1 MNKEKDVLALAVL
14 QRALGTGPQVKWGS
28 SVSPVYKTVS
38 GIAGKQSFAVSAFN
52 AVYSDSGLFGFIICS
67 EPDIAGS
74 VSTIL
79 TVIIIKYINIKQ
91 LKQIYIFQITSC
103 TYKMLKSL
111 QLSDDD
117 ICRGKNALKADISYA
132 TENDTGLLEVLR
144 QQALFKGQVCNP
156 QEIIASVDKVTASDV
171 KSVRKS
177 HRLRFA
183 KRNLHN
189 VSSKY
194 NSSLILESLIFVY
207 LGGWKIRL
215 W

>member
-28 SVSPVYKTVS
+28 SISPVYKTVS

-79 TVIIIKYINIKQ
+79 IVIIKYINIKQ

-103 TYKMLKSL
+103 IYKMLKSL

-144 QQALFKGQVCNP
+144 QQALFKGQVCTP
-156 QEIIASVDKVTASDV
+156 QEIIASVDKITASDV
-171 KSVRKS
+171 KSVCKS

-183 KRNLHN
+183 KWILHN